1 MVDNSDSPL
10 PPTELGPRLAEVYA
24 VLGPLYRRV
33 ARLVEQQS
41 PSNGL
46 SVGVRAVLERLEIAG
61 TAETVPQIARTLELS
76 RQFVQ
81 RMVNDA
87 QAAGFVALK
96 PNPAHR
102 RSSLVELT
110 EAGCTAIRAV
120 QAEEH
125 RTMGFVGGDLTD
137 AEVATTMRVLRHM
150 LAAVNE
156 IDVEPS

>member
-10 PPTELGPRLAEVYA
+10 PPAELGPRLAEVYA
-24 VLGPLYRRV
+24 ALGPLYRRV

-46 SVGVRAVLERLEIAG
+46 PVGVRAVLERLEMAG
-61 TAETVPQIARTLELS
+61 AAETVPQIARTLELS

-87 QAAGFVALK
+87 MAEGFVVLK

-110 EAGCTAIRAV
+110 GDGLAAIRAV
-120 QAEEH
+120 QANEH
-125 RTMGFVGGDLTD
+125 ETMGRVGGDLTGAD
-137 AEVATTMRVLRHM
+137 VATTLRVLRHM
-150 LAAVNE
+150 LTAVNE
-156 IDVEPS
+156 IEVD

>member
-1 MVDNSDSPL
+1 MVGNSPL
-10 PPTELGPRLAEVYA
+10 PPDELGPRLAEVYA

-33 ARLVEQQS
+33 ARLVERDS
-41 PSNGL
+41 PRDGL
-46 SVGVRAVLERLEIAG
+46 SIGVRAVLERLELAG

-87 QAAGFVALK
+87 LEQDFVALK

-110 EAGCTAIRAV
+110 DAGRAAINALQRR
-120 QAEEH
+120 EH
-125 RTMGFVGGDLTD
+125 ETMGRVGGDLTEAD
-137 AEVATTMRVLRHM
+137 IDTTLRVLRHM
-150 LAAVNE
+150 LAAIPE
-156 IDVEPS
+156 SDGEKDR

>member
-1 MVDNSDSPL
+1 MVDNSPL
-10 PPTELGPRLAEVYA
+10 PPDRLGPRLAEVYA

-33 ARLVEQQS
+33 ARLVEHDS
-41 PSNGL
+41 PRNGL
-46 SVGVRAVLERLEIAG
+46 SIGVRAVLERLELTG

-87 QAAGFVALK
+87 LELGFVALK

-110 EAGCTAIRAV
+110 DAGRAAINALQRREHEA
-120 QAEEH
+120 
-125 RTMGFVGGDLTD
+125 MGRVGGELTD
-137 AEVATTMRVLRHM
+137 ADVETTLRVLRHM
-150 LAAVNE
+150 LAAVPETDGGN
-156 IDVEPS
+156 SH